1 MLHCRWNGCRAT
13 RAILS
18 RRSLSRWCWSA
29 IEGSIKGDFQI
40 SEKFVFGSDRMR
52 TLYHVLLLIQP
63 PAVTPFHSLVKEY
76 FSYLSPKLSVSILW
90 KEISSD
96 LTDANICKTY
106 LRTYKMVYS
115 WQKSSKHIQ
124 NVPSSTNW
132 WLRAD
137 LTRGK
142 SFHSLDPSH
151 QRPFH
156 SVPPHLYDYNSLIST
171 NYDSRC
177 RSYNILTGFWF
188 ELTCGPRLHVPQTH
202 HKRVPKNS
210 SVSTLTT

>member
-1 MLHCRWNGCRAT
+1 M
-13 RAILS
+13 
-18 RRSLSRWCWSA
+18 
-29 IEGSIKGDFQI
+29 
-40 SEKFVFGSDRMR
+40 
-52 TLYHVLLLIQP
+52 LLLIQP

-76 FSYLSPKLSVSILW
+76 FSYLSPKLSVNILW
-90 KEISSD
+90 KRKFWVRSRFSQMSFR
-96 LTDANICKTY
+96 KGY
-106 LRTYKMVYS
+106 LRTYRIVYS

-132 WLRAD
+132 WLSTA

-156 SVPPHLYDYNSLIST
+156 SVPPHLYYYNMYVSIV
-171 NYDSRC
+171 YDSRC

-188 ELTCGPRLHVPQTH
+188 ELICGPQLHVLQIH
-202 HKRVPKNS
+202 HTRVPKNRS
-210 SVSTLTT
+210 CKFLIT